1 MPALAIGRHRPAIV
15 SPAVSFELSCAFAT
29 SMATPE
35 HVAIA
40 ESMGYRRAW
49 LYDSPALYPDVWATL
64 VRCADRTSSIG
75 LGPGVLI
82 PSLRHPMTNA
92 AAIATLVDL
101 VGADRVAVAV
111 GTGFTGRFTLG
122 QRPLRW
128 AFVAD
133 YVRTLRA
140 LLRGEI
146 VSWEGAKMQMLHPAG
161 FGAARPIEVPFL
173 LGAAGP
179 KGIATAKEL
188 GVGLFVAGV
197 GPVEGVEPQP
207 CLLFGTVLDDG
218 EDIGSERVM
227 TAAGHGA
234 AVYYHFMYENNL
246 PMDGVPGAD
255 RWIAAYADIP
265 EDERHLAIHDRHL
278 IAVNDRDRPLVNG
291 ELLAMVGAAFTPDEL
306 RRRLDTL
313 AAAGMTEI
321 AYQPA
326 GPDIPRELETFA
338 KAVQA

>member
-1 MPALAIGRHRPAIV
+1 V
-15 SPAVSFELSCAFAT
+15 NYELSCAFAT

-35 HVAIA
+35 HVAVA
-40 ESMGYRRAW
+40 ESLGYRRAW

-64 VRCADRTSSIG
+64 VRCADQTSSIG

-101 VGADRVAVAV
+101 VGAERVAVAV

-133 YVRTLRA
+133 YVRTLQA
-140 LLRGEI
+140 LLRGEV
-146 VSWEGAKMQMLHPAG
+146 VSWEGAKMQMMHPAG

-179 KGIATAKEL
+179 KGIATAQDL
-188 GVGLFVAGV
+188 GVGVFMAGAPVAGIA
-197 GPVEGVEPQP
+197 PQP
-207 CLLFGTVLDDG
+207 SLLFGTVLDDG
-218 EDIGSERVM
+218 EDVGSERVLA
-227 TAAGHGA
+227 AAGHGA
-234 AVYYHFMYENNL
+234 AVYWHFMYENRL
-246 PMDGVPGAD
+246 PMDGLPGAEA
-255 RWIAAYADIP
+255 WVAAYADVP

-278 IAVNDRDRPLVNG
+278 IAVNDRDRPLVTP
-291 ELLAMVGAAFTPDEL
+291 ELLTMMGAVFTPDEL
-306 RRRLDTL
+306 RLRLDTM

-326 GPDIPRELETFA
+326 GPDIPRELEAFA
-338 KAVQA
+338 KAVQR